1 VQVAVPAL
9 LVLLA
14 LWSNQLSAA
23 LPQQP
28 PLPLDR

>member
-1 VQVAVPAL
+1 VAVPVL

-14 LWSNQLSAA
+14 LWGNRISAA

-28 PLPLDR
+28 SLPLDR